1 MSTVELEM
9 SAVEDDDMVKYGD
22 QMKDASAL
30 NDVLSAV
37 ETKIGA
43 SEKVLSRAAHLTDDS
58 MHRFK

>member
-9 SAVEDDDMVKYGD
+9 SAVEDDDMVKYCD

>member
-1 MSTVELEM
+1 MSTVELEV

-37 ETKIGA
+37 ETKIGV